1 MAITTTIPA
10 PSAPLVGP
18 GGVIDPTW
26 YLFLTQ
32 IFNRTGSDTGAV
44 TDITALAPLASTGG
58 TTPEL
63 SLRQATSTQSGAMS
77 AGDKAKLDSL
87 VYSEGDWVPVLSFD
101 TPGNLAVVYG
111 TRQGKFTQIGRTLH
125 LDFVITTTTFTWSTA
140 SGALRITGLP
150 LPANGG
156 FSEFTGSL
164 SWAGLTATGY
174 VDLAPQVLSAAPA
187 VMRLTASGTGVGR
200 QQLNTANTTSGTQ
213 VTLSGHIE
221 YFV

>member
-18 GGVIDPTW
+18 GGIIDPTW
-26 YLFLTQ
+26 YFFLTQ

-63 SLRQATSTQSGAMS
+63 SLRQATGSQSGAMS
-77 AGDKAKLDSL
+77 ASDKAKLDSL
-87 VYSEGDWVPVLSFD
+87 TYTTGAWVPVLTFD
-101 TPGNLAVVYG
+101 TPGNLAVTYATQTG
-111 TRQGKFTQIGRTLH
+111 TFTQIGRKVS
-125 LDFVITTTTFTWSTA
+125 LDFVIVTSAFTWTTA

-164 SWAGLTATGY
+164 SWAGVTYTGA
-174 VDLAPQVLSAAPA
+174 VIAPQLLAANTSII
-187 VMRLTASGTGVGR
+187 RLTSSGSGTAR
-200 QQLNTANTTSGTQ
+200 AQLNTANTTSGTQ

>member
-10 PSAPLVGP
+10 PDAPLIGP
-18 GGVIDPTW
+18 GGRIDPTW

-32 IFNRTGSDTGAV
+32 IFNRTGDGTGAV
-44 TDITALAPLASTGG
+44 TNITALAPLATTGG

-63 SLRQATSTQSGAMS
+63 SIRQATSGQSGAMS
-77 AGDKAKLDSL
+77 ASDKSKLDSL
-87 VYSEGDWVPVLSFD
+87 SYSEGDWVPVLSFD
-101 TPGNLAVVYG
+101 TPGNLAVTYG
-111 TRQGKFTQIGRTLH
+111 TRQGKFTQIGRTIR
-125 LDFVITTTTFTWSTA
+125 LDFVIVTSAFTWSTA

-164 SWAGLTATGY
+164 SWSGLTYTGA
-174 VDLAPQVLSAAPA
+174 VIAPQILAANTSII
-187 VMRLTASGTGVGR
+187 RLTSSGSGTAR
-200 QQLNTANTTSGTQ
+200 AQLNTSNTTSGTQ